1 MVEADLRGRLEAALL
16 DALAQGG
23 PDSLDRGAVLRQ
35 FEGQGTSTR
44 TLYRWTA
51 DSVESGRAGQALARR
66 VEAAAAAA
74 AGRAARAPD
83 PLADVVREVGAAMP
97 KLVTPD
103 TLVGGPI
110 SIMDHLA
117 TAIRVS
123 YDVMSYARTP
133 EGAVRNA
140 KLLLA
145 ASDKLRQ
152 SLDTALRVSQAMAG
166 IAQVDRFHAAIVAEL
181 RQESPALAER
191 VLARLHQ
198 VANEWGPA

>member
-1 MVEADLRGRLEAALL
+1 MVEADLRRRLEAALL
-16 DALAQGG
+16 DALAHAG
-23 PDSLDRGAVLRQ
+23 PDALNRGAVLRP
-35 FEGQGTSTR
+35 FAGQGTSTR

-51 DSVESGRAGQALARR
+51 DFLDSGRAGQALARR
-66 VEAAAAAA
+66 VEATAAA
-74 AGRAARAPD
+74 RAARAPD
-83 PLADVVREVGAAMP
+83 PAGDVVREVGAAMP
-97 KLVTPD
+97 KLVRPD
-103 TLVGGPI
+103 TLVGGGPI

-166 IAQVDRFHAAIVAEL
+166 LAQVDRFHAAIVAEL
-181 RQESPALAER
+181 RLESPALAER
-191 VLARLHQ
+191 VVARLNR
-198 VANEWGPA
+198 VASEWGPA